1 MSGYTTYGG
10 SFVRTAMNLAQV
22 ILALTLVVLVL
33 LQGKGNAASAF
44 FNREAATTYR
54 TRRGV
59 ERTLLQ
65 ATIAIGVIFCIFS
78 LLNSLSPNLFG
89 V

>member
-1 MSGYTTYGG
+1 M
-10 SFVRTAMNLAQV
+10 RIAMDLAQV
-22 ILALTLVVLVL
+22 VLALTLITLVL
-33 LQGKGNAASAF
+33 LQGKGNSASAF

-65 ATIAIGVIFCIFS
+65 ATIAIAVIFCVLS
-78 LLNSLSPNLFG
+78 LINNLAPKLLG

>member
-1 MSGYTTYGG
+1 MR
-10 SFVRTAMNLAQV
+10 VAMDLAQV
-22 ILALTLVVLVL
+22 LLALTLIGLVL
-33 LQGKGNAASAF
+33 LQGKGNSASAF

-54 TRRGV
+54 TRRGL

-65 ATIAIGVIFCIFS
+65 ATIVIAVIFSVLS
-78 LLNSLSPNLFG
+78 LINNLSPKLFG

>member
-1 MSGYTTYGG
+1 MEL
-10 SFVRTAMNLAQV
+10 RTFINLAQV
-22 ILALTLVVLVL
+22 VLAITLIVLVL
-33 LQGKGNAASAF
+33 LQAKGNSASAF

-65 ATIAIGVIFCIFS
+65 ATIAIAIIFALLS
-78 LLNSLSPNLFG
+78 LFNALIPKLF
-89 V
+89 

>member
-1 MSGYTTYGG
+1 
-10 SFVRTAMNLAQV
+10 VRVAMDLAQLL
-22 ILALTLVVLVL
+22 LALTLIILVL
-33 LQGKGNAASAF
+33 LQGKGNSASAF

-65 ATIAIGVIFCIFS
+65 ATIVIAVIFCVLS
-78 LLNSLSPNLFG
+78 LLSNLGPRLFG
-89 V
+89 F

>member
-1 MSGYTTYGG
+1 MRT
-10 SFVRTAMNLAQV
+10 FVDLAQV
-22 ILALTLVVLVL
+22 VLGVTLIALVL
-33 LQGKGNAASAF
+33 LQAKGNSASAF

-65 ATIAIGVIFCIFS
+65 ATIVIGVIFCVLS
-78 LLNSLSPNLFG
+78 LINNLLPRFG
-89 V
+89 F

>member
-1 MSGYTTYGG
+1 MD
-10 SFVRTAMNLAQV
+10 LAQV
-22 ILALTLVVLVL
+22 VLALTLIILVL
-33 LQGKGNAASAF
+33 LQGKGNSASAF

-65 ATIAIGVIFCIFS
+65 ATIVIGILFS
-78 LLNSLSPNLFG
+78 LLSLINNLAPTMFG
-89 V
+89 I

>member
-1 MSGYTTYGG
+1 MD
-10 SFVRTAMNLAQV
+10 LAQLL
-22 ILALTLVVLVL
+22 LAIVLIVLVL
-33 LQGKGNAASAF
+33 LQGKGNSASAF

-65 ATIAIGVIFCIFS
+65 ATIFVAIVFCILS
-78 LLNSLSPNLFG
+78 LINNLAPGLFG

>member
-1 MSGYTTYGG
+1 MR
-10 SFVRTAMNLAQV
+10 VALDVAQV
-22 ILALTLVVLVL
+22 LLALTLIILVL
-33 LQGKGNAASAF
+33 LQGKGNSASAF

-65 ATIAIGVIFCIFS
+65 ATIVIGVVFGILS
-78 LLNSLSPNLFG
+78 LINNLAPRLFG

>member
-1 MSGYTTYGG
+1 MR
-10 SFVRTAMNLAQV
+10 FAMDLAQ
-22 ILALTLVVLVL
+22 ILLALTLIVLVL
-33 LQGKGNAASAF
+33 LQGKGNSASAF

-65 ATIAIGVIFCIFS
+65 ATIVVAVIFCLLS
-78 LLNSLSPNLFG
+78 LISNLAPKLFG

>member
-1 MSGYTTYGG
+1 MR
-10 SFVRTAMNLAQV
+10 FAMNLAQ
-22 ILALTLVVLVL
+22 ILLALTLIVLVL
-33 LQGKGNAASAF
+33 LQGKGNSASAF

-65 ATIAIGVIFCIFS
+65 ATIIVAVIFCLLS
-78 LLNSLSPNLFG
+78 LINNLAPKLFG

>member
-1 MSGYTTYGG
+1 MQT
-10 SFVRTAMNLAQV
+10 LLDIAQLV
-22 ILALTLVVLVL
+22 LSVTLIALVL
-33 LQGKGNAASAF
+33 LQAKGNSASAF

-65 ATIAIGVIFCIFS
+65 GTIVVSIVFCALS
-78 LLNSLSPNLFG
+78 LFNSILQRYYF
-89 V
+89 

>member
-1 MSGYTTYGG
+1 MD
-10 SFVRTAMNLAQV
+10 FRTFIDLAQI
-22 ILALTLVVLVL
+22 ILAITLIVLVL
-33 LQGKGNAASAF
+33 LQAKGNSASAF

-65 ATIAIGVIFCIFS
+65 ATIGIAVLFCVLS
-78 LLNSLSPNLFG
+78 LISNVLPKFG
-89 V
+89 Y

>member
-1 MSGYTTYGG
+1 MR
-10 SFVRTAMNLAQV
+10 FAMDLAQV
-22 ILALTLVVLVL
+22 LLALTLIVLVL
-33 LQGKGNAASAF
+33 LQGKGNSASAF

-65 ATIAIGVIFCIFS
+65 ATILVAVIFCLLS
-78 LLNSLSPNLFG
+78 LISNLAPKLFG

>member
-1 MSGYTTYGG
+1 M
-10 SFVRTAMNLAQV
+10 RTAMDVAQV
-22 ILALTLVVLVL
+22 VLAITLIALVL
-33 LQGKGNAASAF
+33 LQGKGNSASAF

-65 ATIAIGVIFCIFS
+65 ATIVIGVIFSILS
-78 LLNSLSPNLFG
+78 LINNLSPKLFG

>member
-1 MSGYTTYGG
+1 M
-10 SFVRTAMNLAQV
+10 RIAMDLAQV
-22 ILALTLVVLVL
+22 VLALTLVTLVL
-33 LQGKGNAASAF
+33 LQGKGNSASAF

-65 ATIAIGVIFCIFS
+65 ATIVIAVVFCLLS
-78 LLNSLSPNLFG
+78 LINNLAPKLFH

>member
-1 MSGYTTYGG
+1 MR
-10 SFVRTAMNLAQV
+10 FAMDLAQV
-22 ILALTLVVLVL
+22 LLALTLIVLVL
-33 LQGKGNAASAF
+33 LQGKGNSASAF

-65 ATIAIGVIFCIFS
+65 ATTIVAVVFCLLS
-78 LLNSLSPNLFG
+78 LINNLAPKLFG

>member
-1 MSGYTTYGG
+1 M
-10 SFVRTAMNLAQV
+10 RTAMDLAQV
-22 ILALTLVVLVL
+22 VLALTLVILVL
-33 LQGKGNAASAF
+33 LQVKGNSASAF

-65 ATIAIGVIFCIFS
+65 ATIVIAIIFS
-78 LLNSLSPNLFG
+78 LLSLINTLAPRLFG

>member
-1 MSGYTTYGG
+1 M
-10 SFVRTAMNLAQV
+10 MDLAQIV
-22 ILALTLVVLVL
+22 LALTLIALVL
-33 LQGKGNAASAF
+33 LQAKGNSASAF

-65 ATIAIGVIFCIFS
+65 ATIAIGIVFS
-78 LLNSLSPNLFG
+78 ILSLINNLAPNLFG